1 MSQIKSNIN
10 SILTLDYLI
19 SEPENKYFDRKS
31 AKVRPVDI
39 ADLISA
45 PNDFCRPMPQYK
57 EEFLHIINEQGQ
69 NDRLLLLHISASVD
83 QVIRTNNDSTFLRI
97 GDRVKELKGEDLRNL
112 EYSKSTRHFE
122 DECNMDAGIEDLDK
136 ELIDSYKK
144 KIGAETIGTMQ
155 MLRARGF
162 VKKLNGT
169 EYLTNAAVLLFAEN
183 IQQFYQTVGFVLSDM
198 AVMLN
203 K

>member
-83 QVIRTNNDSTFLRI
+83 QVIRTKNDSTFLRI

-155 MLRARGF
+155 MLRARGL
-162 VKKLNGT
+162 VKNLMGQNT
-169 EYLTNAAVLLFAEN
+169 L
-183 IQQFYQTVGFVLSDM
+183 QMPQFYYLQKTYNSSTQTVGFVLSDM

>member
-1 MSQIKSNIN
+1 M
-10 SILTLDYLI
+10 
-19 SEPENKYFDRKS
+19 
-31 AKVRPVDI
+31 
-39 ADLISA
+39 
-45 PNDFCRPMPQYK
+45 
-57 EEFLHIINEQGQ
+57 
-69 NDRLLLLHISASVD
+69 
-83 QVIRTNNDSTFLRI
+83 RI

-162 VKKLNGT
+162 VKNLMGQNT
-169 EYLTNAAVLLFAEN
+169 L
-183 IQQFYQTVGFVLSDM
+183 QMPQFYYLQKTSYSSTQTVGFVLSDM

>member
-19 SEPENKYFDRKS
+19 SEPENKYFDCKS

-57 EEFLHIINEQGQ
+57 EEFLHIINEHGQ

-83 QVIRTNNDSTFLRI
+83 QVIRTKNDSTFLRI

-162 VKKLNGT
+162 VKNLMGQNT
-169 EYLTNAAVLLFAEN
+169 L
-183 IQQFYQTVGFVLSDM
+183 QMPQFYYLQKTYNSSTQTVGFVLSDM